1 MTALAAFVAAAL
13 GRDLPFPIRAAAEQL
28 GRERGGQAVLF
39 YGSVLRTGALG
50 DILDF
55 YVLTDAPPG
64 GRARLWPDVSYHE
77 LPIDGRTLRAKVATM
92 PLAVFARAARG
103 MGRDT
108 TIWTR
113 FCQPAA
119 LAWAKTPDAAAAARE
134 AVASAAV
141 TAAGFA
147 ALHGPAQEPAEAYWS
162 ALFRA
167 TYATELR
174 VEAAGRE
181 AEIVARSPHYFAAL
195 LPLAWEAGGIT
206 FKRHGGALAPALQPG
221 QRGTLARAWQRARRA
236 GKALNVAR
244 LMKAAFT
251 FEGAGAYGLYKV
263 ARHTGVALPLTR
275 FRSRHPILAAPAVLW
290 RVWRRR

>member
-1 MTALAAFVAAAL
+1 MNDLAAFVAAAL
-13 GRDLPFPIRAAAEQL
+13 ARELPTPVRVAAERL
-28 GRERGGQAVLF
+28 AAERGGVAVLF

-55 YVLTDAPPG
+55 YVLTDRPPS

-77 LPIDGRTLRAKVATM
+77 LPVDGQTMRAKVATM
-92 PLAVFARAARG
+92 PLGAFAQMARG
-103 MGRDT
+103 ERRDT

-119 LAWAKTPDAAAAARE
+119 LAWAARPTAE
-134 AVASAAV
+134 ANTVAAV
-141 TAAGFA
+141 TEAAITAARVA
-147 ALHGPAQEPAEAYWS
+147 ALHGPAEGTAGAYWS

-174 VEAAGRE
+174 VEAPGRE
-181 AEIVARSPHYFAAL
+181 AEIVARSPDYFAAL
-195 LPLAWEAGGIT
+195 LPLAWQAGAVT
-206 FKRHGGALAPALQPG
+206 FTADAERLSPFLTPAQQRAL
-221 QRGTLARAWQRARRA
+221 TRAWQRARRA

-244 LMKAAFT
+244 LVKAAFT

-263 ARHTGVALPLTR
+263 ARHTGVDLPLTPWR
-275 FRSRHPILAAPAVLW
+275 ARHPILAAPAVLW
-290 RVWRRR
+290 RVWRAR